1 MHGLLKK
8 ASLYALILL
17 CTVLVR
23 PFAVKAGIITD
34 DLKAAVDKVLAIM
47 QNPAY
52 GAPDKKQERQKLINT
67 VIAVKF
73 DWEEMSRRALGVHW
87 KDLTQP
93 QQKEF
98 VAIFSEFLER
108 TYISKVD
115 LFLKE
120 EKSFSAK
127 NIAYTKETIE
137 GQYALIDSKITLK
150 EEEIPLSYK
159 LINKGGKWVVYDL
172 TLEGVGIVANYR
184 TQFSELLANGSY
196 EKLIEKLKAKQGEGD
211 SIDKAPA
218 SAPKKR

>member
-1 MHGLLKK
+1 MHTVLKT
-8 ASLYALILL
+8 SLYVLVLL
-17 CTVLVR
+17 CTVLFR
-23 PFAVKAGIITD
+23 PGEGMAGTITD
-34 DLKAAVDKVLAIM
+34 DLKTAVDKVLSIM

-52 GAPDKKQERQKLINT
+52 GATEKKQERQKLINA
-67 VIAVKF
+67 VIAGKF
-73 DWEEMSRRALGVHW
+73 DWEEMSRRALGAHW
-87 KDLTQP
+87 RDFTPP

-98 VAIFSEFLER
+98 VVIFSEFLER

-120 EKSFSAK
+120 EKSFSTK

-184 TQFSELLANGSY
+184 TQFSELLSNGSY
-196 EKLIEKLKAKQGEGD
+196 EKLIEKLKARQGEGD
-211 SIDKAPA
+211 SIEKAPA
-218 SAPKKR
+218 AAPKKQ